1 MDVSL
6 VSVTYVGDRQALVES
21 GGRTFIVDERT
32 KAGQE
37 GATFCPLE
45 LIATSLGA

>member
-1 MDVSL
+1 MDVNS
-6 VSVTYVGDRQALVES
+6 VSVTYVGDRQASVES

-32 KAGQE
+32 KASQR
-37 GATFCPLE
+37 GARFCPVE